1 MMFRKSFFHM
11 MWIFVEHQKDNQRYP
26 DIFIW
31 VFFTCICDA
40 LIYIYLFNTSSEL
53 LSGWFILDYFI
64 YIIDF
69 FLLPIFLQQNKVQE
83 FKHLIFF
90 SVFLFDLRKL
100 IWDWRLYHQFRI
112 YDDAKC
118 GWTHFF
124 HFCYL
129 AFYWVFHMF

>member
-1 MMFRKSFFHM
+1 MNDVQEELLSYDVNSSNIRKITKDIR
-11 MWIFVEHQKDNQRYP
+11 IF
-26 DIFIW
+26 FIW

-53 LSGWFILDYFI
+53 LSGWFILTILFI
-64 YIIDF
+64 LSGF
-69 FLLPIFLQQNKVQE
+69 FSSTYLLQQNKVQE
-83 FKHLIFF
+83 FKHLDLFF

-118 GWTHFF
+118 G
-124 HFCYL
+124 
-129 AFYWVFHMF
+129 